1 MDKNII
7 KFYWYR
13 LTKFSLFH
21 IAILVLFY
29 QERGLSFSQ
38 IMILQSV
45 YYFAKVLSE
54 VPTGAWADRVGRKK
68 SLVLGS
74 FFHSLAYLII
84 FFSHSL
90 ILFILGEILAGI
102 SMSFAYGADSALAY
116 DTLKSLGRGD
126 EYQRIEGNANSMR
139 HLGFALFAPVGG
151 LLATIDL
158 ALPYLASSIVIFLSG
173 LIALTLVEPP
183 RDDAN
188 TGDSKLSA
196 GMNHPSV
203 SKNHKN
209 VLYVI
214 LNEVKNL
221 ISSIC
226 YKFEILR
233 SVFGGAQNDIFRQ
246 AHPIHT
252 AVSIGQVRRKS
263 YYEIRKSLILLLG
276 DKRILWFV
284 LFFSLIFLAT
294 RLGFWTYQPYM
305 KQVGL
310 PLSLFGVVLAFF
322 HLFSALVSKYADK
335 LEKVLKEKLMLFIMP
350 TLVVI
355 SFVLLS
361 RFLYLWSIS
370 FILIQ
375 QVTAAV
381 HEPVL
386 KNYLNRFTPSEVRA
400 TMFSVQNM
408 AGNAAFAIFAPF
420 LGSLVDRFYLE
431 NALLIFALVIILF
444 SSLLWQC
451 RIRWFKPTRIL
462 PESAKE
468 ET

>member
-1 MDKNII
+1 MEKNIRR
-7 KFYWYR
+7 FYWYR

-68 SLVLGS
+68 SLIFGS
-74 FFHSLAYLII
+74 FFHSLAYLLI

-90 ILFILGEILAGI
+90 ILFILGEIIAGI

-116 DTLKSLGRGD
+116 DTLKSLGRGG

-139 HLGFALFAPVGG
+139 HLAFAMFAPLGG

-158 ALPYLASSIVIFLSG
+158 ALPYLASSIGIFFSG

-183 RDDAN
+183 RENAN
-188 TGDSKLSA
+188 AKDSKLCS
-196 GMNHPSV
+196 GVNHTV
-203 SKNHKN
+203 H
-209 VLYVI
+209 
-214 LNEVKNL
+214 
-221 ISSIC
+221 
-226 YKFEILR
+226 
-233 SVFGGAQNDIFRQ
+233 A
-246 AHPIHT
+246 T
-252 AVSIGQVRRKS
+252 GQVRRKS
-263 YYEIRKSLILLLG
+263 HYEIQKALDLLLG
-276 DKRILWFV
+276 EKKILWFV
-284 LFFSLIFLAT
+284 LFFALIFLAT

-310 PLSLFGVVLAFF
+310 PLSLFGVVFAFF
-322 HLFSALVSKYADK
+322 HLFSAMVSKYADRI
-335 LEKVLKEKLMLFIMP
+335 EKFLKEKLMLIIMLA
-350 TLVVI
+350 LVII

-361 RFLYLWSIS
+361 RFLFLWSIS

-375 QVTAAV
+375 QVTTAT

-386 KNYLNRFTPSEVRA
+386 KNYLNRFTPSKVRA
-400 TMFSVQNM
+400 TMLSVQHM

-420 LGSLVDRFYLE
+420 LGSLVDRFGLE
-431 NALLIFALVIILF
+431 NALLIFALVIIIF
-444 SSLLWQC
+444 SSLLWRY
-451 RIRWFKPTRIL
+451 RIRWFKPTKIL
-462 PESAKE
+462 LESVKE